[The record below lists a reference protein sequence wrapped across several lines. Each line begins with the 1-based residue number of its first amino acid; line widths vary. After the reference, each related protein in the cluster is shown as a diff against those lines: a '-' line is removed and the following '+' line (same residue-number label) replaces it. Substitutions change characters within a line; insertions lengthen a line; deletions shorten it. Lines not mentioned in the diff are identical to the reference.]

1 MEDNNTDNLKFD
13 VSYSSDN
20 QPNAVSG
27 NAGSGQAPTPEQP
40 TAPTSTTPPTPQPD
54 PQPSTPSTTPPTGGA
69 LKKVVGILAIALAL
83 FVLGGAAYYFLL
95 PSPSRV
101 MAKMAKQFPDI
112 KSARFGTEYSVTIKG
127 PVTSS
132 DSSTENGLRRSPATP
147 TPEPTPQEFT
157 VAAKTNIA
165 VNAKDLKN
173 PKLGAALDVTVK
185 TGGESYRAA
194 GELRTLG
201 QTGYGKIDEI
211 PSLGDLTGEL
221 ETIKGLWI
229 KFDLD
234 QQESQGSSLTQEQ
247 LDKIRDAIRNSQAV
261 KITKSLKSEQLDGQA
276 MYHYQYAISKDALVD
291 TLAKLAET
299 TGEKPSADDIAK
311 AKNDLK
317 DVQFKDGEIWIG
329 KKDLLPHKLTL
340 GLEASNKEM
349 GSLTLTTTTTLKDVN
364 KDVSVTA
371 PEKWKTL
378 EEVERMI
385 SGDSD
390 EDGLSLQEEQAYG
403 TDPNK
408 ADTDGD
414 GFKDGDEVNRGFNP
428 KGPGRVVSPNEEP
441 LLIDDTPSATSSE
454 L

>member
-1 MEDNNTDNLKFD
+1 M
-13 VSYSSDN
+13 
-20 QPNAVSG
+20 
-27 NAGSGQAPTPEQP
+27 
-40 TAPTSTTPPTPQPD
+40 
-54 PQPSTPSTTPPTGGA
+54 
-69 LKKVVGILAIALAL
+69 KKGVGVLAIALAL
-83 FVLGGAAYYFLL
+83 FVVGGAAYYFLL

-112 KSARFGTEYSVTIKG
+112 KSARFGTEYSLSIKE
-127 PVTSS
+127 PVTTGTSKT
-132 DSSTENGLRRSPATP
+132 STDLSRPSATP
-147 TPEPTPQEFT
+147 TPQPTPEEFS
-157 VAAKTNIA
+157 VSAKTNIA
-165 VNAKDLKN
+165 VNTKDLKN
-173 PKLGAALDVTVK
+173 PKLGAALDINVT

-201 QTGYGKIDEI
+201 QTGYGKLDEI
-211 PSLGDLTGEL
+211 PSLGDLTSEL
-221 ETIKGLWI
+221 ETIKGIWI

-247 LDKIRDAIRNSQAV
+247 LDKIRDAIRTSQAV
-261 KITKSLKSEQLDGQA
+261 KITKSLKSEQLDGQT
-276 MYHYQYAISKDALVD
+276 MYHYRYTINKDALVD

-299 TGEKPSADDIAK
+299 TGEKSSADDIAK

-317 DVQFKDGEIWIG
+317 GVQFKDGEIWIG

-378 EEVERMI
+378 EEIERMI
-385 SGDSD
+385 SGDTD
-390 EDGLSLQEEQAYG
+390 GDGLSLQEEQVYG

-428 KGPGRVVSPNEEP
+428 KGPGRIVSPNEETP
-441 LLIDDTPSATSSE
+441 LIDDTPSATSSE